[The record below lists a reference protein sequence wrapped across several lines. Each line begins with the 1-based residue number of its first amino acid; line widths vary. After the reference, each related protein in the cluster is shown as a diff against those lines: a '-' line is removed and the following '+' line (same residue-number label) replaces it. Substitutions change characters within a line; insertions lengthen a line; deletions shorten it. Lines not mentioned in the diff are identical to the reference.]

1 MATTCGGAVVRPE
14 TVGSGWPDPMEA
26 TDSDRSDPGKRTA
39 NSRLCPRGPRCA
51 RSLAPMSS
59 EVLLVEDDETIGRSL
74 AQALVSQ
81 GYSVT
86 LAVHGAA
93 ARDAFATAVPDL
105 VLLDLGLPDVDG
117 VELCREFGA
126 AVPALPIL
134 VLTARHEEADI
145 VVSLDAGAV
154 DYVTKP
160 FRLAELLARVRA
172 HLRRPEPSAA
182 DRTVVGEL
190 VIDHDARRVWL
201 GEHELTMRP
210 REFDL
215 LALLAVEA
223 GRVVT
228 RERIMDEVWD
238 EHWYGSTKTLDVHIS
253 AVRRKLVA
261 SGTAASPVITAL
273 PRVGYRLDVP

>member
-1 MATTCGGAVVRPE
+1 
-14 TVGSGWPDPMEA
+14 
-26 TDSDRSDPGKRTA
+26 
-39 NSRLCPRGPRCA
+39 
-51 RSLAPMSS
+51 MSPA
-59 EVLLVEDDETIGRSL
+59 VLLVEDDETIGRSL
-74 AQALVSQ
+74 AQALGSQ
-81 GYSVT
+81 GYDVT
-86 LAVHGAA
+86 LAIDGAS
-93 ARDAFATAVPDL
+93 ARSAFTRGVPDL

-117 VELCREFGA
+117 VELCREFGS

-172 HLRRPEPSAA
+172 HLRRPEPSEAE
-182 DRTVVGEL
+182 RTVVGEL
-190 VIDHDARRVWL
+190 EIDHDARRVWIG
-201 GEHELTMRP
+201 GEELTMRP

-215 LALLAVEA
+215 LALLAAET

-253 AVRRKLVA
+253 AVRRKLAA
-261 SGTAASPVITAL
+261 SGVTALPVITAL
-273 PRVGYRLDVP
+273 PRVGYRLDAP

>member
-1 MATTCGGAVVRPE
+1 MP
-14 TVGSGWPDPMEA
+14 
-26 TDSDRSDPGKRTA
+26 
-39 NSRLCPRGPRCA
+39 
-51 RSLAPMSS
+51 S

-74 AQALVSQ
+74 AQALASQ

-86 LAVHGAA
+86 LAVDGAS
-93 ARDAFATAVPDL
+93 ARTEFTKRVPDL

-117 VELCREFGA
+117 VELCREFGT
-126 AVPALPIL
+126 AVPSLPIL

-182 DRTVVGEL
+182 ERTVVGSL
-190 VIDHDARRVWL
+190 QIDHDARRVWA
-201 GEHELTMRP
+201 GEDEIMLRP

-223 GRVVT
+223 GRAVT

-238 EHWYGSTKTLDVHIS
+238 AHWYGSTKTLDVHIS
-253 AVRRKLVA
+253 AVRRKLAA
-261 SGTAASPVITAL
+261 SGAVGCPKITAL
-273 PRVGYRLDVP
+273 PRVGYRLDAP

>member
-1 MATTCGGAVVRPE
+1 
-14 TVGSGWPDPMEA
+14 
-26 TDSDRSDPGKRTA
+26 
-39 NSRLCPRGPRCA
+39 
-51 RSLAPMSS
+51 MSPA
-59 EVLLVEDDETIGRSL
+59 VLLVEDDETIGRSL
-74 AQALVSQ
+74 AQALASQ
-81 GYSVT
+81 GYEVT
-86 LAVHGAA
+86 LAVDGAS
-93 ARDAFATAVPDL
+93 ARSAFAGSVPDL

-117 VELCREFGA
+117 VELCREFGS
-126 AVPALPIL
+126 AVPSLPIL

-172 HLRRPEPSAA
+172 HLRRPEPSEAE
-182 DRTVVGEL
+182 RTVVGEL
-190 VIDHDARRVWL
+190 EIDHDARRVWIG
-201 GEHELTMRP
+201 GEELTMRP

-215 LALLAVEA
+215 LALLALEA

-253 AVRRKLVA
+253 AVRRKLAA
-261 SGTAASPVITAL
+261 SGVAAIPLITAL
-273 PRVGYRLDVP
+273 PRVGYRLDAP